1 MKWNNDVRSVFPKL
15 WFITGATV
23 AKTLPF
29 FVWKLNPQF
38 VSCAGED
45 LATGRGRLTQMLAKL
60 NQESADLQNN
70 IRYGT
75 QVQVTAWGGGGRS

>member
-1 MKWNNDVRSVFPKL
+1 
-15 WFITGATV
+15 V

-29 FVWKLNPQF
+29 FYIKVYHNPQF
-38 VSCAGED
+38 VTCTGED

-70 IRYGT
+70 IRYADLQNNIRYDT
-75 QVQVTAWGGGGRS
+75 QVQVTKIILMKV